1 MALMMLAGCGASDS
15 SSGNSETASH
25 SESKGDESTVENAG
39 AYGNVKVVGRT
50 YESDGVL
57 WLGYSGTGVDF
68 DFTGDTLKINMIG
81 SYSGMDNKPR
91 AALYVDGERKD
102 DQLIASDGTTFEVKG
117 SPDKAVNVKLVK
129 LSECGNSSIGILNI
143 DAGGGTVT
151 PAAAKSH
158 KIEIIGDSITCGYGV
173 DDEDPNHHFATSTE
187 DCTKSYSYK
196 TAQLL
201 DADYSLVAMSGWGII
216 SGYSGDG
223 KKVEVQ
229 QLPKYYDKIGYNYN
243 KGFGSVKA
251 ETLDWDFNKFVPDVI
266 VINLGT
272 NDASYTGTKKDR
284 QQDYQD
290 SYVAFLKQI
299 REKNPTAKI
308 YCTLGIMDA
317 RLNKVMAAA
326 AEAYT
331 AETGDSNIATFEFP
345 LQDSANDGI
354 VADYHP
360 SDTTHTKSAQLLA
373 DFIKQDMGW

>member
-1 MALMMLAGCGASDS
+1 
-15 SSGNSETASH
+15 
-25 SESKGDESTVENAG
+25 
-39 AYGNVKVVGRT
+39 
-50 YESDGVL
+50 
-57 WLGYSGTGVDF
+57 
-68 DFTGDTLKINMIG
+68 
-81 SYSGMDNKPR
+81 
-91 AALYVDGERKD
+91 
-102 DQLIASDGTTFEVKG
+102 
-117 SPDKAVNVKLVK
+117 
-129 LSECGNSSIGILNI
+129 
-143 DAGGGTVT
+143 
-151 PAAAKSH
+151 
-158 KIEIIGDSITCGYGV
+158 
-173 DDEDPNHHFATSTE
+173 
-187 DCTKSYSYK
+187 
-196 TAQLL
+196 
-201 DADYSLVAMSGWGII
+201 MSGWGII